1 MKTWVIGGKIIF
13 GIFVGLGTSWGAS
26 TVLSPNRQVSVST
39 STATQLCA
47 EDVSAKRTLVV
58 NNTDFAVYVQTAS
71 TGFSISTTTGTF
83 YIPARSSWSPDSA
96 AHPYTGALYAIVSGT
111 TTAQG
116 IGIQRAR

>member
-1 MKTWVIGGKIIF
+1 MKIWASGKKILV
-13 GIFVGLGTSWGAS
+13 GIFLGVAVAGANS

-39 STATQLCA
+39 STATQLLA
-47 EDVSAKRTLVV
+47 EDVTAKRTLVV
-58 NNTDFAVYVQTAS
+58 NNTDFVVYVNTAS

-96 AHPYTGALYAIVSGT
+96 AHPYTGALYAIVAGT

-116 IGIQRAR
+116 IGVQRAK